1 MKSLKSEMHE
11 SLERAFAKATQ
22 LHEAKQAVPPLSRD
36 ADLKNWNVV
45 QSLLWKA
52 FCAEV
57 GWDRNDGEFF
67 QAFGKFF
74 FDFWGHQ
81 HMIPD
86 VEDVELDPSIQEYML
101 SHSVRKMK

>member
-1 MKSLKSEMHE
+1 MKSLKTEMHE

-22 LHEAKQAVPPLSRD
+22 LHEHHVAPDQFSRD

-45 QSLLWKA
+45 QGLLWKA

-74 FDFWGHQ
+74 YHYWENH

-86 VEDVELDPSIQEYML
+86 VEDVVGDPDIQEYML
-101 SHSVRKMK
+101 FHTKRVTK